1 MVTKCKFLG
10 CDIIDQF
17 LDLNSVVV
25 DRAEAGRRAFC
36 SLLRGSIG
44 SWDAV

>member
-1 MVTKCKFLG
+1 MDEAIPVVTKCKFLG

-25 DRAEAGRRAFC
+25 DRAETGRRAF
-36 SLLRGSIG
+36 
-44 SWDAV
+44 